1 MLPPLFNL
9 SSILDAINQQ
19 ALIITANQR
28 LCSKAQEAWAQQQET
43 IQLSQ
48 LEPPAIFS
56 LSQWVDEQWFT
67 LQTLGNTASFQNV
80 ASKDQ
85 QRILWERV
93 TQNCGRMQTEKLAK
107 QASTALTYL
116 HQWQLSP
123 DAIKKNTHF
132 VSDAHNTFLDWCD
145 SYSNL
150 LKKNRLI
157 SQEEKIN
164 IIITAFKEQQL
175 TKVKQCLLIGFDDL
189 SPLLNTL
196 FDNAIEGSIKKV
208 SNTQTPKTL
217 TRRNFP
223 TVKDEINAAAL
234 WAKALLEKNPHA
246 RIGIISPELGQSR
259 ETIVNALTHTF
270 EPQHHGIRSEQSI
283 LPFNISAGT
292 PLGNTPLIADS
303 LKLLG
308 LLQRSFS
315 FDDCCQWLYSPFWG
329 KQSIDQAQR
338 TRLANQ
344 LERLEQFEITTN
356 QLRFFSQKITEGFAD
371 ESAHSLYHYFRKAH
385 ELQNSFSFNAKPSAW
400 VEHFLSFFD
409 VLDWPGER
417 SSDSMEYQQT
427 QLWYQVLESF
437 AGLDSVLGALT
448 VREAIKELGILARS
462 TPFQAKVPDSPIQV
476 LGILEGAGLQFTHCW
491 VMGLNQQ
498 AWPPAPAPNPLLP
511 FALQK
516 EHQFPHASATRE
528 LEFARSL
535 TDQYRHCAEH
545 IVMSYA
551 DFNESGDIHWQPSQ
565 LIVDIPK
572 DDSLNPANTLKQ
584 SSQSPP
590 LAVISCAQGPK
601 ITLKD
606 DATVPLKGG
615 SSVLK
620 AMAENPFDAFARFRL
635 AARSIDQPVSGFSSK
650 EQGIIMHQA
659 LASIWHR
666 LGSQQ
671 QLLEHSD
678 ESLNDLINN
687 SVTKGVREQQ
697 IKRRSQLHDTL
708 CQLEIDRQIALITD
722 WLEIEKQRPAFTV
735 LHIEESFTANIKGLS
750 INIRIDRI
758 DQLADGSLLIIDYK
772 TGSTSLNVW
781 KAQNPSD
788 LQMPLYLLTQQSP
801 VSGIAFAQ
809 INVKARALKG
819 LHNGDCTVNN
829 AKGFQAIG
837 DNKLGLPPTWEDA
850 KKHWEQSIEEL
861 LLRFANGDTP
871 IELKNTNGFNQDLLP
886 LNRFNEL
893 NRLQD
898 YLKEDH

>member
-9 SSILDAINQQ
+9 SSILDAIDQQ

-28 LCSKAQEAWAQQQET
+28 LCSKALEAWGQHQQADQLAQ
-43 IQLSQ
+43 LK
-48 LEPPAIFS
+48 PPAIYS
-56 LSQWVDEQWFT
+56 LSQWIDEQWFA

-116 HQWQLSP
+116 HQWNLSP
-123 DAIKKNTHF
+123 EAVKKNTHF
-132 VSDAHNTFLDWCD
+132 VSDAHTTFLQWCD
-145 SYSNL
+145 EYTTL
-150 LKKNRLI
+150 LKKNQLI
-157 SQEEKIN
+157 TQEEQIN
-164 IIITAFKEQQL
+164 LIITAFKEQQL
-175 TKVKQCLLIGFDDL
+175 TPVTQCYLVGFDDL
-189 SPLLNTL
+189 SPLLSTL
-196 FDNAIEGSIKKV
+196 FDCAITGSLKKV
-208 SNTQTPKTL
+208 SNSQQPKTL
-217 TRRNFP
+217 IRNNFA
-223 TVKDEINAAAL
+223 TAQDEINACAH
-234 WAKALLEKNPHA
+234 WAKALLEKDANV
-246 RIGIISPELGQSR
+246 RIGIISPELGQTR
-259 ETIVNALTHTF
+259 ESIVYALTQVF
-270 EPQHHGIRSEQSI
+270 EPQHHGIDSAQTI

-308 LLQRSFS
+308 LLQHSFS

-329 KQSIDQAQR
+329 KQAIDQKQR
-338 TRLANQ
+338 TRLAGQ

-356 QLRFFSQKITEGFAD
+356 QLRYYSQKITESMNND
-371 ESAHSLYHYFRKAH
+371 SAHSLFNYFRKVH
-385 ELQNSFSFNAKPSAW
+385 ELQNTFSFNAKPSVW
-400 VEHFLSFFD
+400 VERFLSFFD

-427 QLWYQVLESF
+427 QLWYQLLESF
-437 AGLDSVLGALT
+437 SGLDSVFGVLS

-498 AWPPAPAPNPLLP
+498 SWPPAPAPNPLLP

-516 EHQFPHASATRE
+516 EQQFPHASATRE

-535 TDQYRHCAEH
+535 TDQYRQCAEN

-551 DFNESGDIHWQPSQ
+551 DHNETGDIHWQPSQ
-565 LIVDIPK
+565 LIVDIARADTISASNHSKTSQQQPTL
-572 DDSLNPANTLKQ
+572 DSVACQHGPQIPLNPNT
-584 SSQSPP
+584 P
-590 LAVISCAQGPK
+590 
-601 ITLKD
+601 
-606 DATVPLKGG
+606 VPLKGG

-620 AMAENPFDAFARFRL
+620 AIAENPFDAFARFRL
-635 AARSIDQPVSGFSSK
+635 AARSIDQPVSGFSAK

-659 LASIWHR
+659 LASIWQT
-666 LGSQQ
+666 LGSQH
-671 QLLEHSD
+671 QLLEYSD
-678 ESLNDLINN
+678 ESLHDLVN
-687 SVTKGVREQQ
+687 SSVANGVNELQA
-697 IKRRSQLHDTL
+697 KRRSQLHDTL
-708 CQLEIDRQIALITD
+708 CQLEIDRQSALISD

-735 LHIEESFTANIKGLS
+735 LHIEESFTLEIIGLS
-750 INIRIDRI
+750 IDIRIDRI

-781 KAQNPSD
+781 RAENPSD
-788 LQMPLYLLTQQSP
+788 LQMPLYLLTQELP

-809 INVKARALKG
+809 INVKGRLLKG
-819 LHNGDCTVNN
+819 LHNGEQAIENS
-829 AKGFQAIG
+829 KGFQAIG
-837 DNKLGLPPTWEDA
+837 DNKLDLPVTWEEA
-850 KKHWEQSIEEL
+850 KQHWEKTIEQ
-861 LLRFANGDTP
+861 LLRGFANGETP

-886 LNRFNEL
+886 LNRFNEAS
-893 NRLQD
+893 RVQD
-898 YLKEDH
+898 YLKRLH